1 MPLPLTVSC
10 SSKIQI
16 GFTFL
21 VLAHPG
27 RPGQRAVKRVCVCV
41 CVCVCS
47 TPHGVWHIA
56 CNMIKHCNITTKTK
70 PKTLHATNLQDF
82 SVAVLV
88 KTATIK
94 TAKRLWA
101 VLSWCKHSFTCKGLK
116 RGRGVHLLWMVKE
129 RSVDDMLPEE
139 HSRSWSLDWALVTF
153 FLFFSPIDSPHR
165 FDPP

>member
-1 MPLPLTVSC
+1 MPC
-10 SSKIQI
+10 SWEGNRRLGVAQARHQTSVVYSPT
-16 GFTFL
+16 GS
-21 VLAHPG
+21 
-27 RPGQRAVKRVCVCV
+27 RPGKGKKDKHPA
-41 CVCVCS
+41 S

-56 CNMIKHCNITTKTK
+56 CNTIKHCNITTKTK

-101 VLSWCKHSFTCKGLK
+101 VLSWCKYSFTCKGLK